1 MYAEYLIWGIA
12 WVTSILAIANELK
25 DFPNEDK
32 LKKKR
37 YKTGLLFLAVFFLV
51 TGVKFLTV

>member
-12 WVTSILAIANELK
+12 WVTSILAIVNELK
-25 DFPNEDK
+25 DFPNADK

-37 YKTGLLFLAVFFLV
+37 YKASLVFLAVFFLV